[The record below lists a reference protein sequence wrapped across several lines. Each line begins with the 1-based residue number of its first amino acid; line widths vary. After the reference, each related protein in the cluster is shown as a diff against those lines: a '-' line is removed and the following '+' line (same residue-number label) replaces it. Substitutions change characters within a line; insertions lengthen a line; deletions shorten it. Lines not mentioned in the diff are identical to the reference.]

1 MKNHLFLFL
10 CTALLFGCASNNNPK
25 TPETPAPPPA
35 PFEKIMFHTSQ
46 CFGTCP
52 VYHLEVDGNKNVKLF
67 AEQMYAR
74 GGKMHE
80 RDSSKMGYFKGKAD
94 DAAFNKLV
102 HEIETIGIDTLN
114 FGDAH
119 CCDGSLITI
128 IVYRRGKRKFM
139 ESMFPPERTKDLIAA
154 LYEICENSKLEKTE
168 EKFTIESTEK

>member
-1 MKNHLFLFL
+1 MKNHLILFAF
-10 CTALLFGCASNNNPK
+10 TILLSSCASTNNPS
-25 TPETPAPPPA
+25 TPEANTPPPA

-46 CFGTCP
+46 CFGACP

-67 AEQMYAR
+67 AEEIFAR
-74 GGKMHE
+74 GGDMHA

-119 CCDGSLITI
+119 CCDGSLVTI
-128 IVYRRGKRKFM
+128 IVYRNGKRKFM
-139 ESMFPPERTKDLIAA
+139 ESMFPPERTKSLIAA
-154 LYEICENSKLEKTE
+154 LYDICEKSKLERTE
-168 EKFTIESTEK
+168 EKFTIESSEK